1 MSVCG
6 ALVGERK
13 QATLVDLKSADE
25 WKQWLPV
32 KADCVTSASRGYS
45 VITEKILACLCPREA
60 RYHGENSC
68 MCLPEGSTCC
78 MDKRI
83 TVWLR

>member
-1 MSVCG
+1 MPLGQIVIG
-6 ALVGERK
+6 VGYASGSKIRRR
-13 QATLVDLKSADE
+13 A

-32 KADCVTSASRGYS
+32 KAGCMTSASRGYNA
-45 VITEKILACLCPREA
+45 ITEKIIACVCLREA

-68 MCLPEGSTCC
+68 MCVPQGSMCC